1 MTNSVLTMWHCS
13 VGCSSFQTSRLPL
26 YLYFSR
32 TTSCERPLVVTS
44 VMDEQREEK
53 LDFLFAVPTR
63 EVISYRVYRVPPCY
77 GTAMLWLPG
86 LLSSINL
93 TEEVGR
99 SNRWYW
105 SRFLTG
111 KRSSSDGCCLSRRA
125 LVASMQSVTCYMKAV
140 AVWMFLHRKVWN
152 VK

>member
-1 MTNSVLTMWHCS
+1 MTLHCS

-63 EVISYRVYRVPPCY
+63 EVISYRVPPCY
-77 GTAMLWLPG
+77 GTAVLLRCRNLGYFIMATGHRIYWQHYTLPRAVMKYIRWG
-86 LLSSINL
+86 NAAAVLLFYILMSVSGSRPRVIGMETLLSPIDISL
-93 TEEVGR
+93 TEML
-99 SNRWYW
+99 Y
-105 SRFLTG
+105 FCT
-111 KRSSSDGCCLSRRA
+111 A
-125 LVASMQSVTCYMKAV
+125 
-140 AVWMFLHRKVWN
+140 
-152 VK
+152 